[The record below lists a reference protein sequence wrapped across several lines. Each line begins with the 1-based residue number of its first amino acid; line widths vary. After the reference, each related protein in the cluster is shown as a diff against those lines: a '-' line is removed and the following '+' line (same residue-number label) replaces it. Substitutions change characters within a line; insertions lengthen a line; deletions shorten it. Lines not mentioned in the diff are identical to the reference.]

1 MIDAQMSKSREGE
14 TTMKKILLA
23 VMVFVS
29 LVSMSDTLDKQIN
42 DLSKAKITYDVIQKG
57 QQL

>member
-1 MIDAQMSKSREGE
+1 
-14 TTMKKILLA
+14 MKKILLA

-29 LVSMSDTLDKQIN
+29 LVSMSDTLEQQIN

>member
-1 MIDAQMSKSREGE
+1 MIDAQMSKSREGK

-29 LVSMSDTLDKQIN
+29 LVSMSDTLEQQIN
-42 DLSKAKITYDVIQKG
+42 DLSKVKITYDVIQKG